1 MSTPENPTT
10 RTEVTVSFTDND
22 LNISQ
27 STAVG
32 NKVLSTKDISN
43 ISISTTL
50 RTELSSN
57 KENFMIQSTTLRTE
71 DSSTEQNSNISQ
83 ITTITAFSS
92 ENDLE
97 VKSGKNSIT

>member
-1 MSTPENPTT
+1 MSTPENPTIK
-10 RTEVTVSFTDND
+10 TEVSFTDND
-22 LNISQ
+22 LNINQ

-32 NKVLSTKDISN
+32 NKVLPTKDISN

-57 KENFMIQSTTLRTE
+57 KENIMIQSTTLRTE
-71 DSSTEQNSNISQ
+71 VSTTEQNSNISQ
-83 ITTITAFSS
+83 ITIITAFSS